1 VRGLGNAAKAE
12 LARARADGPFT
23 SVQDF
28 VRRVSLNQ
36 RTVRQLAEAGVFDT
50 MVGGTRREALWH
62 VLEALRGTGGPLVVH
77 PPADALSTDQ
87 SSDGVASTRR
97 GAALPSMEP
106 YELTAADYR
115 TTGLSLNGHPMMH
128 LREIVRLNGVRT
140 ACDII
145 SRGKDGESIA
155 AAGLVICRQRPGTAK
170 GFVFL
175 TLEDE
180 TGTINVVVTPKR
192 FERQALVISRTPLL
206 LIRGVLQIED
216 GVVNLRAERFKALDA
231 PVGAEHAQRHD
242 FH

>member
-1 VRGLGNAAKAE
+1 M
-12 LARARADGPFT
+12 
-23 SVQDF
+23 
-28 VRRVSLNQ
+28 
-36 RTVRQLAEAGVFDT
+36 FDT
-50 MVGGTRREALWH
+50 VVGGSRREALWH
-62 VLEALRGTGGPLVVH
+62 VLEVLRGTGGPLVVH
-77 PPADALSTDQ
+77 PPADAPM
-87 SSDGVASTRR
+87 V
-97 GAALPSMEP
+97 LPPMQP

-115 TTGLSLNGHPMMH
+115 TTGLSLNGHPMIH
-128 LREIVRLNGVRT
+128 LRETVRLNGVRS
-140 ACDII
+140 ARDIV

-192 FERQALVISRTPLL
+192 FERDALLISRTPLL

-216 GVVNLRAERFKALDA
+216 GVVNLRAERFSALDA